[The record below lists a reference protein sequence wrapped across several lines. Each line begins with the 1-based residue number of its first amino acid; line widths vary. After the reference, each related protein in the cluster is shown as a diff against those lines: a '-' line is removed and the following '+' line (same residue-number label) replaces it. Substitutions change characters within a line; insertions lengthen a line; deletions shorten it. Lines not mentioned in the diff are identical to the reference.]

1 MDEHGDYDVLPLN
14 NFYFWGGGRGKLAST
29 DTYTKL
35 EFFCITKLELRSLE
49 RKKVFQQ
56 EIMSKTKELY

>member
-1 MDEHGDYDVLPLN
+1 MEITTSFLN
-14 NFYFWGGGRGKLAST
+14 NFYLGGGGGRGKLAST

-49 RKKVFQQ
+49 RKKFLQQ
-56 EIMSKTKELY
+56 EITSKTKELY